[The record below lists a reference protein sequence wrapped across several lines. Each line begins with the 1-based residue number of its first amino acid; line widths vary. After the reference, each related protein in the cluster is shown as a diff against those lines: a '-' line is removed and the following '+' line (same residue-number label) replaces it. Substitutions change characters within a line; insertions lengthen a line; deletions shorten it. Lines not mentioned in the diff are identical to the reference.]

1 MPTVAAP
8 ALYGDALV
16 ALLLPI
22 KGADYVELKRAPPEG
37 TRRCNPDFGHP
48 TVREEEP

>member
-16 ALLLPI
+16 ALLE
-22 KGADYVELKRAPPEG
+22 GADSVELKRAPPEG
-37 TRRCNPDFGHP
+37 TRRCHPKFDHP

>member
-16 ALLLPI
+16 ALLALL
-22 KGADYVELKRAPPEG
+22 KGADSVELKRAPPEG

>member
-8 ALYGDALV
+8 ALSGDALV
-16 ALLLPI
+16 ALLLLI
-22 KGADYVELKRAPPEG
+22 TGADNVELERATPEG
-37 TRRCNPDFGHP
+37 MRRCNPNFSHP